1 MSVTEVNAKV
11 NGKQYNL
18 EKESETK
25 FSRSIPAPNNS
36 ANYNVSIT
44 ATDDSGNTV
53 VVDSSD
59 IRFKDTLMLKV
70 RVSDGNTEDVRQKI
84 LTNELGNRMLDTVA
98 PVYDRSKLSL
108 YVFEAIGKT
117 LSYDLGFAD
126 GDFISQM
133 FPQTVTWGIRLWEDE
148 YGITPDERKTIQQR
162 RQSLMS
168 IMYKNKPIT
177 PYRIRQ
183 IVYAYTGKESDIQE
197 NASTNTITINIHG
210 YISNLSVLKEELD
223 RKLPAHLNYVI
234 RTAETESIAS
244 QSYSGFGLHEYE
256 KINLEVMN

>member
-1 MSVTEVNAKV
+1 MSVTEVNATV
-11 NGKQYNL
+11 NGTKYNL
-18 EKESETK
+18 DKESENN
-25 FSRSIPAPNNS
+25 FSRSIPAPNTS
-36 ANYNVSIT
+36 SNYNVSVS

-59 IRFKDTLMLKV
+59 TRFQDALTLKV
-70 RVSDGNTEDVRQKI
+70 RLSDEIEDVRQKI

-108 YVFEAIGKT
+108 YVFEAIGET

-126 GDFISQM
+126 GDFIAQM

-183 IVYAYTGKESDIQE
+183 MVYAATGKESDIQE

-210 YISNLSVLKEELD
+210 YVSNLTVLKEELN

-234 RTAETESIAS
+234 RTAETENIEY